1 MPAIKEIEVKS
12 ILTKTNLPVSD
23 YAVNPYVGCTHA
35 CKYCYA
41 SFMKRFTNHP
51 EPWGSFVD
59 VKLWPEIKR
68 PERYAGKEMFLS
80 SVTDPYQP
88 IEKKYGRTRAVLE
101 QLAGSGCTVSISTK
115 SDLILRDLDLIKSFP
130 GAHVSWSINTL
141 DEGFRRAM
149 DRGASIER
157 RLDAMRQ
164 FYEAGVQTTCFI
176 SPIFPGITDVVEII
190 ERAKGQCNLVWL
202 ENLNLRGDYRPRI
215 LEWVHENHPELDSLY
230 REIYAKKSRDYWTEL
245 DQEVRAYA
253 ERQGMTYLRDDG
265 EQHRSDFGQ
274 PPVICNYF
282 YHEEVRKST
291 RKEQLR
297 NRRTCC

>member
-1 MPAIKEIEVKS
+1 MVINEVEVKS

-51 EPWGSFVD
+51 EPWGEFVD
-59 VKLWPEIKR
+59 VKYWPDIKR

-88 IEKKYGRTRAVLE
+88 LEAKYGRTRAVLE

-141 DEGFRRAM
+141 DEDFRRAM
-149 DRGASIER
+149 DRGSSIER
-157 RLDAMRQ
+157 RLEAMRQ

-215 LEWVHENHPELDSLY
+215 LEWVHQNHPELDGLY
-230 REIYAKKSRDYWTEL
+230 RDIYAKRSRDYWTGL
-245 DQEVRAYA
+245 DARIRAHC
-253 ERQGMTYLRDDG
+253 EGQGMPYLRDDD
-265 EQHRSDFGQ
+265 QHRSAFGE
-274 PPVICNYF
+274 PPVVVNYF
-282 YHEEVRKST
+282 YHEEVRKSSKKCAGT
-291 RKEQLR
+291 SHA
-297 NRRTCC
+297 